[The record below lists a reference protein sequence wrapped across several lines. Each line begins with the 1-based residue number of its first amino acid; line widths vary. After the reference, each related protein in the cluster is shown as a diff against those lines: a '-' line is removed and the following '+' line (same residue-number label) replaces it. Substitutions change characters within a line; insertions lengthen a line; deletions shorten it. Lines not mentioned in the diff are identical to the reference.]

1 MQGFKLILSLL
12 FLCISILNSQAQQQ
26 SSKSKSADKLYEK
39 GELNRNVILKNT
51 APINTANLE
60 FSPVFY
66 NNGLVFVSSYNKGL
80 RDKKGETF
88 LELFYSELDANGL
101 PLKRDD
107 FSVNLNSTKHEGPV
121 SFNKTGDVIYFT
133 RNNSKN
139 GITKAGADG
148 VSRLKIYEA
157 KRGSADWENVKEL
170 SFNNSTFDCMHPSL
184 SADGQTL
191 YFTSNMPGGFG
202 GTDIYMVQKQGNVW
216 GQPINLGDE
225 VNTSEKEGFPYI
237 HETGTLFFSSNGHGG
252 YGGYDMYMYEKTGR
266 GGTALKN
273 LGVPFNSGSD
283 DLGFII
289 NEAGTRGYFASDRTG
304 GYGKDDIYL
313 FEAEETLVEEAAIPI
328 SARISTY
335 DEATK
340 APLEGS
346 TIRVFERAAD
356 GFIEGNELYD
366 IQLLPV
372 GDDGELVMKL
382 VRKNAESLGESS
394 LLTNSEGEAIYQM
407 LTNKNYIILAT
418 KEGYDYGEIMYSTK
432 GIEGAQNISIPLK
445 TKSCTNVSG
454 VITSEK
460 FDTRVPN
467 AIIRIVNETT
477 GKEEFHRT
485 NANGEFSVCLPL
497 GSVYAVHV
505 EKDGYTRGV
514 SKISTEGK
522 TTTQNVDINVKLTPI
537 TDNIINEPIR
547 EGSVIVLE
555 NIYYDFNKSVIRSGA
570 DRELDALVDLM
581 KLYPSM
587 EVEMIAHTDA
597 RGSEKYNLDLSLK
610 RAESARDYL
619 VRTGIAEDRIKAFGY
634 GESQLRN
641 GCFDGVKCTD
651 EEHQFNRR
659 TEVKITRINEPVK
672 VQYQEGNPFQ
682 GNSSK
687 SKSDRM

>member
-12 FLCISILNSQAQQQ
+12 FLCFFTLNTQAQQQ

-39 GELNRNVILKNT
+39 GELNRNIILKNA
-51 APINTANLE
+51 APINTDNLE

-66 NNGLVFVSSYNKGL
+66 NNGLVFVSAYNKGL

-101 PLKRDD
+101 PLKRED

-121 SFNKTGDVIYFT
+121 SFNKTAEVIYFT

-139 GITKAGADG
+139 GVTKSSDDG

-157 KRGSADWENVKEL
+157 KRGALDWENVKEL
-170 SFNNSTFDCMHPSL
+170 SFNNATFDCMHPSL

-202 GTDIYMVQKQGNVW
+202 GTDIYMVQKQGDKW
-216 GQPINLGDE
+216 GQPINLGEE

-237 HETGTLFFSSNGHGG
+237 HESGTLFFSSNGHGG
-252 YGGYDMYMYEKTGR
+252 YGGYDMYMYEKTSR

-273 LGVPFNSGSD
+273 LGVPFNSGKD

-313 FEAEETLVEEAAIPI
+313 FEAEETLVEEAATPI
-328 SARISTY
+328 SARINIY

-340 APLEGS
+340 KPIEGS
-346 TIRVFERAAD
+346 SIRVFERAED

-382 VRKNAESLGESS
+382 VRKNAESLGEAK
-394 LLTNSEGEAIYQM
+394 LLTNSEGEAISQM
-407 LTNKNYIILAT
+407 SSNKNYIILAT
-418 KEGYDYGEIMYSTK
+418 KQGYDYGEIMYSTK
-432 GIEGAQNISIPLK
+432 GVEGAQNISIPLK
-445 TKSCTNVSG
+445 TKSCANVTG
-454 VITSEK
+454 VIMSEK

-467 AIIRIVNETT
+467 AIVRIVNETT

-485 NANGEFSVCLPL
+485 NADGEFSVCLPL
-497 GSVYAVHV
+497 GSEYAIHV
-505 EKDGYTRGV
+505 EKDGFTRGV
-514 SKISTEGK
+514 SKISTVGK
-522 TTTQNVDINVKLTPI
+522 TTTQKVDVNVKITPI
-537 TDNIINEPIR
+537 TENIINEPIR

-555 NIYYDFNKSVIRSGA
+555 NIYYDFNKSAIRKGA
-570 DRELDALVDLM
+570 ARELDGLVELM

-587 EVEMIAHTDA
+587 EIEMVAHTDA
-597 RGSEKYNLDLSLK
+597 RGTENYNLDLSLK
-610 RAESARDYL
+610 RAESAREYI
-619 VRTGIAEDRIKAFGY
+619 VRTGISEDRIKAFGY

-641 GCFDGVKCTD
+641 SCFDGTNCTD

-659 TEVKITRINEPVK
+659 TEVKVTRINEPVK
-672 VQYQEGNPFQ
+672 VQYQEGNPFE
-682 GNSSK
+682 GGG
-687 SKSDRM
+687 KSDGGGKM